1 MSVQHWIDIAL
12 LVLLTNHTVKIWTL
26 QRENRKLWRILKILT
41 EMSNSNAKSIRDL
54 YACDKEVLDRW
65 EEFLKRFK

>member
-26 QRENRKLWRILKILT
+26 QRENRKLWRGLKNLLEISLSNTKSIKELFESDKKIL
-41 EMSNSNAKSIRDL
+41 NL
-54 YACDKEVLDRW
+54 W
-65 EEFLKRFK
+65 EEFLKGIK

>member
-26 QRENRKLWRILKILT
+26 QRENRKLWRGLKLLTEISQSNSKSIKELFESDKKIL
-41 EMSNSNAKSIRDL
+41 DL
-54 YACDKEVLDRW
+54 W
-65 EEFLKRFK
+65 EEFLKGIK

>member
-26 QRENRKLWRILKILT
+26 QRENRKLWRGLIYLTKISQSNANSIKDLFESDKKIL
-41 EMSNSNAKSIRDL
+41 DL
-54 YACDKEVLDRW
+54 W
-65 EEFLKRFK
+65 EEFLKRIK